1 MLNTC
6 ILYNNNL
13 DSWTELPNMPTAKC
27 AFAACVDF
35 QGKAVY
41 TFGGFDSEKRLDVI
55 ERFILDTKKWETLK
69 VRLSKPLSNAAA
81 VSTSTGNN

>member
-1 MLNTC
+1 
-6 ILYNNNL
+6 
-13 DSWTELPNMPTAKC
+13 MPTAKC

-55 ERFILDTKKWETLK
+55 ERFVLDTKKWETLK
-69 VRLSKPLSNAAA
+69 VQLSKPLSNAAA